1 MELYVEDLLAP
12 KGALM
17 AEDGARFFSVEDT
30 TGTCGADPEGGPKT
44 FPVTRGY
51 IERVEFQDA
60 PDGTLSRLSVF
71 GHRGERTVTLAQAN
85 ACLASR
91 GRFDFRPAAKPYRVD
106 FRFDDG
112 RMVRVGSS
120 PSAPK

>member
-1 MELYVEDLLAP
+1 MAKE
-12 KGALM
+12 GAS
-17 AEDGARFFSVEDT
+17 FFSVLDT
-30 TGTCGADPEGGPKT
+30 TGTCGADLDGGPET
-44 FPVTRGY
+44 YPITRGS
-51 IERVEFQDA
+51 IDRVKFQDA
-60 PDGTLSRLSVF
+60 PDGTLSLLSVF
-71 GHRGERTVTLAQAN
+71 GRHGERTVTLAQAN

-91 GRFDFRPAAKPYRVD
+91 GKFDFRPAVKPYRVD